1 MTLQV
6 KTFGSMSEAA
16 SALASDR
23 TARFFSGG
31 TLLMRAVNEG
41 DTTIGALVRATDPSY
56 RQVRNEGARITIGA
70 GVRMAEILA
79 NRDLAF
85 LHPVARVI
93 GGPAVRAMATVGGN
107 LFAPAPYGDFTAA
120 LLALEAMV
128 LLQGA
133 YGGVQETPLEQFLT
147 GRDRAG
153 SGGLV
158 VAVSVPRPS
167 GPEAFRFRKVARVRP
182 KGVSVLSIAAHLPL
196 AGGRVAGARVAYGA
210 MAPTPIRAR
219 AVERALE
226 GRSLDAAGIAPALA
240 IAAEGTSPATDA
252 LASAWYRQEV
262 LPIHLRRLLLGE
274 EARP

>member
-41 DTTIGALVRATDPSY
+41 DTTIGALVRATDPGY

-93 GGPAVRAMATVGGN
+93 GGPAVRVMATVGGN
-107 LFAPAPYGDFTAA
+107 LFAPSPYGDFTAA
-120 LLALEAMV
+120 LLALETMV

-133 YGGVQETPLEQFLT
+133 YGGVQETPLEQFLA

-182 KGVSVLSIAAHLPL
+182 KGVSVLCIAAHLPL
-196 AGGRVAGARVAYGA
+196 AGGRVAGARIAYGA

-240 IAAEGTSPATDA
+240 VAAEGTSPATDA
-252 LASAWYRQEV
+252 LASAWYRREV

-274 EARP
+274 GG